1 MIKTKRVSDKVLLSV
16 VETKR
21 KVVLSMFG
29 RKNIKS
35 LLAVVFAGLLVT
47 AFVYQASAYSA
58 GDSTSY
64 TYTGKVVEVDNV
76 YKYVTVQAGPNDA
89 FSFKLDDHATVMKCD
104 KIGSLTDL
112 KPGDMVTVYYFQ
124 ENLGGRHIASEIDLT
139 AYGTK
144 SC

>member
-1 MIKTKRVSDKVLLSV
+1 MIKTKRVRDKVLLSA

-47 AFVYQASAYSA
+47 AFAYQASAYSV
-58 GDSTSY
+58 GDNTSY

-76 YKYVTVQAGPNDA
+76 YKYVTVQGSNNT

-124 ENLGGRHIASEIDLT
+124 ENLGGRHIASEIDSAT
-139 AYGTK
+139 YGMK